1 MKLNFIQKIE
11 KKLLEMLLL
20 FSTLAIVYLV
30 YIYPIL
36 KYIFR
41 IYVIPYGHAIPV
53 LIAFF
58 VINYCTINLYERY
71 IPIEK
76 T

>member
-1 MKLNFIQKIE
+1 MKLNFIQKLE
-11 KKLLEMLLL
+11 KKLLETLLL
-20 FSTLAIVYLV
+20 FSTLSIMYLV

-41 IYVIPYGHAIPV
+41 IYPIPYGHAIPV